1 MFKFLND
8 KPIFLQIVEDI
19 LTKIFREEFELGDK
33 LPSVRELAIMYTVNP
48 NTIQKVVGE
57 LVVRGVV
64 EIERGKGTFVTKD
77 NQLIK
82 KLKANVIENEVGIF
96 INKLLKMGLK
106 KNEII
111 DVVKVGDLY
120 DWNPKFRKNIF

>member
-48 NTIQKVVGE
+48 NTIQKVVSE

-120 DWNPKFRKNIF
+120 D